1 LYGGNQKLRLAQ
13 MLISVFMLFIFA
25 VPSGAEESPDKKE
38 NVQEIARVE
47 VTGSR
52 LADDIN
58 DVPAAAYIITSSDIE
73 NSGARST
80 QEILDKIPGV
90 QGLRNSSAMVL
101 DKSVTVRG
109 LTSEVL
115 LLVDGIPFMTSSYG
129 TGVSLGSP
137 FDLRTVPLGSIE
149 RIEVVKGASSAIYGS
164 NAAGG
169 VINIITKKGAEK
181 STGSIFAEGGNQG
194 WFRGSV
200 SGTAVMSDDLWVTL
214 GYTRTL
220 ETGDIDIRKR
230 QDGTY
235 DKATDYRGNDY
246 VFNAGKGKWLF
257 TAGWGDFDSKW
268 ENTYNYDTSTVY
280 SNIQENKYCRFALA
294 YADDVNSGR
303 IYYNKNKKEYS
314 YYSDPA
320 YVSKYNYEDS
330 SAGIMFN
337 RKQEIF
343 GLAGVWGF
351 DWRRETSKYDGYYN
365 YSGWITEDTP
375 YDLARNGF
383 APYLEVSVPVGDM
396 ALDIGL
402 RYEHWDV
409 DEGET
414 VDEFIPRVSLNWES
428 PSGQLWYL
436 TAGRFFSMP
445 SFYQIFMPDR
455 NYGIPN
461 PNLKPE
467 KGWTYDIGVKDST
480 AKHPW
485 SLGIFYMDMEDK
497 IKYESDTVT
506 WIGQYVN
513 LDKYRAWGAEGE
525 IKFNFNDS
533 WSYTQGIS
541 WTHAD
546 EKSSDSDSWT
556 RSDMPRWDVSG
567 SLNYA
572 NGPWSGELSAHYYA
586 DRNIDSTVYQDDDIM
601 LVNASLSWRN
611 DAHKVILSCTNL
623 FDKEYCLD
631 SQGYITPRR
640 RFVISWEY
648 TF

>member
-1 LYGGNQKLRLAQ
+1 MIRKLTLFH
-13 MLISVFMLFIFA
+13 LVPFFMLLIAAAPVF
-25 VPSGAEESPDKKE
+25 AEESSDLKGDIR
-38 NVQEIARVE
+38 EITRVE

-52 LADDIN
+52 LAEDIE
-58 DVPAAAYIITSSDIE
+58 DVPASAYVITSQDIE

-80 QEILDKIPGV
+80 QEVLDKIPGV

-101 DKSVTVRG
+101 DKNVTVRG

-129 TGVSLGSP
+129 TGISMGAP
-137 FDLRTVPLGSIE
+137 FDLRTIPLGSIE

-169 VINIITKKGAEK
+169 VINVITKKGAAQ
-181 STGSIFAEGGNQG
+181 SAASISAEGGSQG
-194 WFRGSV
+194 WFKGTI
-200 SGTAVMSDDLWVTL
+200 SGTAVSSDDLWVTL

-220 ETGDIDIRKR
+220 ETGDIDIRNR
-230 QDGTY
+230 GDGTY

-246 VFNAGKGKWLF
+246 VLNAGKGRWLF
-257 TAGWGDFDSKW
+257 TGGWGDFDSQW
-268 ENTYNYDTSTVY
+268 ENTYNNDISTVY
-280 SNIQENKYCRFALA
+280 NNTQKNRYCRFALA
-294 YADDVNSGR
+294 YADDVNSGK
-303 IYYNKNKKEYS
+303 IYYNKNEKEYS

-320 YVSKYNYEDS
+320 YVSSYDYEDS
-330 SAGIMFN
+330 SVGVMFN
-337 RKQEIF
+337 RKQEFF
-343 GLAGVWGF
+343 GFAGIWGF
-351 DWRRETSKYDGYYN
+351 DWRRETSKYDGYSN
-365 YSGWITEDTP
+365 YGGWITNDTP

-383 APYLEVSVPVGDM
+383 APYFEVSVPVGDM
-396 ALDIGL
+396 GLDIGL
-402 RYEHWDV
+402 RYEHWNV

-414 VDEFIPRVSLNWES
+414 VNELIPRISLNWES

-461 PNLKPE
+461 PDLKPE

-480 AKHPW
+480 AENPW

-513 LDKYRAWGAEGE
+513 LDKYRAWGAEG
-525 IKFNFNDS
+525 KVRLNFNDS

-546 EKSSDSDSWT
+546 EKTSDSDSWT

-567 SLNYA
+567 SLNYV
-572 NGPWSGELSAHYYA
+572 NGPWSGELNAHYYA
-586 DRNIDSTVYQDDDIM
+586 DRNIDSTIYQDDDMM
-601 LVNASLSWRN
+601 LVNASVSWKN
-611 DAHKVILSCTNL
+611 GGHKVIFSCTNL

-631 SQGYITPRR
+631 SQGYITPER
-640 RFVISWEY
+640 RFIVSWEY